1 MIKKVLKQLQRN
13 KLQSVFL
20 FVPVF
25 ILSAILFGSVVID
38 TGLKEGTKNL
48 EKRMGADL
56 MIVPQGEKDLAGSI
70 ISEGAR
76 GTFYLERSVYDIA
89 LKTKGV
95 AAATPQ
101 FFLKSLAAD
110 CCSSEVEIV
119 FYEPK
124 TDFIIHPWISKE
136 YEKQQDKNEVV
147 VGSSINEEEGGVIK
161 LFGRQY
167 KIAARMAKTGTS
179 LDSSVYFTFE
189 SMDTVI
195 NDAINK
201 GSFLTKQQTK
211 SDIISSVFVNVSE
224 GYDESEVFENI
235 KNNTTQKIDV
245 VYPKQIEKNISVSI
259 DGIYSALHM
268 VSTVTLVLIF
278 VILICV
284 NIIIA
289 NERKREIA
297 LFGIVGATKK
307 KIINMVCLQSL
318 FVGAAGGIAGG
329 LLGALFTI
337 PFGDYIGMKLDMPYP
352 GPAALET
359 VLLLVIITVIAAG
372 IGFVTSLIPVWR
384 LSQIAPYTALRRD
397 GD

>member
-289 NERKREIA
+289 NE
-297 LFGIVGATKK
+297 
-307 KIINMVCLQSL
+307 
-318 FVGAAGGIAGG
+318 
-329 LLGALFTI
+329 
-337 PFGDYIGMKLDMPYP
+337 
-352 GPAALET
+352 
-359 VLLLVIITVIAAG
+359 
-372 IGFVTSLIPVWR
+372 
-384 LSQIAPYTALRRD
+384 
-397 GD
+397 

>member
-76 GTFYLERSVYDIA
+76 GTFYLNSSVYDIA

-136 YEKQQDKNEVV
+136 YGKQQDKNEVV
-147 VGSSINEEEGGVIK
+147 RLMKRKAELSN
-161 LFGRQY
+161 
-167 KIAARMAKTGTS
+167 
-179 LDSSVYFTFE
+179 
-189 SMDTVI
+189 
-195 NDAINK
+195 
-201 GSFLTKQQTK
+201 
-211 SDIISSVFVNVSE
+211 
-224 GYDESEVFENI
+224 
-235 KNNTTQKIDV
+235 
-245 VYPKQIEKNISVSI
+245 
-259 DGIYSALHM
+259 YSAG
-268 VSTVTLVLIF
+268 STRLL
-278 VILICV
+278 
-284 NIIIA
+284 
-289 NERKREIA
+289 REWLRPAQA
-297 LFGIVGATKK
+297 L
-307 KIINMVCLQSL
+307 
-318 FVGAAGGIAGG
+318 
-329 LLGALFTI
+329 
-337 PFGDYIGMKLDMPYP
+337 
-352 GPAALET
+352 
-359 VLLLVIITVIAAG
+359 
-372 IGFVTSLIPVWR
+372 
-384 LSQIAPYTALRRD
+384 TALYILLSNLWKPS
-397 GD
+397 